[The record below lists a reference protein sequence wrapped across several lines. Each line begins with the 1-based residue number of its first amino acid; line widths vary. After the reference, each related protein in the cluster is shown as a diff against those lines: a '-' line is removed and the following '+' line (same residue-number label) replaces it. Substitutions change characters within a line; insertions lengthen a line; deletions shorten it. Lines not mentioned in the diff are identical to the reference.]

1 MLGSENRILK
11 DESRQL
17 RHDMYL
23 ITEALRQV
31 VEEHETVGEGAKSGQ
46 NLSVSARS
54 SHHILT
60 GSHPTTGPVQCE
72 SVLLAKQLQWR
83 EKALIM
89 FKRKWDERVL
99 SSVLHKWLP
108 WANAR
113 GEFRR
118 RLQRFF
124 RYSRHHKLSD
134 TWRSWVAII
143 KSMRWTGIKSNLR
156 EDELER
162 TAILM
167 MNTRVRH
174 SIRSVLIEW
183 RAVAVC
189 QLERRG
195 RSTAMKVAAE
205 AEVEAIAATAEL
217 RVLAE
222 QLAFERL
229 KARMV
234 LE

>member
-1 MLGSENRILK
+1 
-11 DESRQL
+11 
-17 RHDMYL
+17 MYL
-23 ITEALRQV
+23 MTEALRQV
-31 VEEHETVGEGAKSGQ
+31 VEEHETVGESAKSGQ
-46 NLSVSARS
+46 NLSVFARS

-60 GSHPTTGPVQCE
+60 GSQTLAGPARRE
-72 SVLLAKQLQWR
+72 SVLLAKQLHWR
-83 EKALIM
+83 EKALIT
-89 FKRKWDERVL
+89 FKKKWDGRVL

-134 TWRSWVAII
+134 AWRSWVAIT
-143 KSMRWTGIKSNLR
+143 KSVRWTGIKSNLR
-156 EDELER
+156 GDELER

-167 MNTRVRH
+167 MNTRIRH
-174 SIRSVLIEW
+174 SIRSILIGW

-229 KARMV
+229 KARRIP
-234 LE
+234 E